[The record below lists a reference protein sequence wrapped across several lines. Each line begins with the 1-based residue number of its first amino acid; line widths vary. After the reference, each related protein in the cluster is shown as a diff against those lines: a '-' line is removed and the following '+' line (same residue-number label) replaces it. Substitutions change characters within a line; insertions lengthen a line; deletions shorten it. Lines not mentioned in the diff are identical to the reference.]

1 MPIHDQGYRR
11 YAGRRLPQGA
21 RWWVIA
27 RAGILER
34 LRQRRLLGL
43 LVFAWLPFLVRA
55 VQMYVATNFQQASF
69 LAPTADTFREFLDQQ
84 GFFIFFVTIFVGSGL
99 LADDCRANALQ
110 IYLSKPLT
118 RLEYVT
124 GKLVT
129 LVVFLAAVTWVPG
142 MLLLLLQL
150 MFTGNTTFVQA
161 NSFLFPAIT
170 VYAAAQVFASA
181 FAMLALSSLSKNRRF
196 VAVMYAGIVFFT
208 EAMYQALRAIT
219 GSGAWAWMSPR
230 TALDIV
236 GGAVF
241 RVQERPPMP
250 AAAAAAAVIGLVI
263 ISMLVLERRVR
274 GVEVVT

>member
-99 LADDCRANALQ
+99 LADDRRANALQ

-230 TALDIV
+230 TTLDIV
-236 GGAVF
+236 GGVVF